1 MAVTMTAM
9 FVAPVSATASD
20 RQIPSGY
27 YNGLDG
33 KSGAE
38 LKTAACNIIYNHTE
52 VSSYNALP
60 QYFQRTDVYPDTRRW
75 WDMYADE
82 PFYIPSF
89 KGLNREHSFP
99 KSWWGGSTEI
109 PAYVDLN
116 HLYPAEA
123 AANQAK
129 SNYPLGIVD
138 RSTHASFDNGISTVG
153 YPVSGQ
159 GGGAKFVFEP
169 DDEYKGDFARTY
181 FYMVTCYQ
189 NLTWKYT
196 YMVSN
201 NSYPTLNNWSQELL
215 MKWHREDPVSQ
226 KEIDRNEVIYSIQAN
241 RNPFIDFPALAEY
254 LWGNKK
260 GDRFYLKDND
270 ASNPGEDKTPVL
282 ITPVQGME
290 LEFGEV
296 ALGKSSIAR
305 LHLRGENLTGKSVTL
320 NIYDNAST
328 SDANLFSIDGA
339 NKFNANVSSVNSA
352 DGLWVTVTYTPDSV
366 GIHSTRLVI
375 SGGGIKGSVGIG
387 LKGQCFPTPQ
397 LTAPLATAATDIT
410 SDGYTANW
418 TPVDNEV
425 VDYYIVNRT
434 CYIGGTAT
442 TEQLIAEETSLRIDD
457 FCGSESYTMQSVR
470 LDVLSPQ
477 SNVIFVNTGSVTEID
492 ATESLAVRYWPG
504 GIRLA
509 GADVITGLRVIDT
522 TGRIIREIP
531 ESHNDDVILL
541 PVGVYFITAD
551 KCAAP
556 VKIVVRD

>member
-1 MAVTMTAM
+1 M
-9 FVAPVSATASD
+9 
-20 RQIPSGY
+20 
-27 YNGLDG
+27 G
-33 KSGAE
+33 KQ
-38 LKTAACNIIYNHTE
+38 K
-52 VSSYNALP
+52 
-60 QYFQRTDVYPDTRRW
+60 RR
-75 WDMYADE
+75 
-82 PFYIPSF
+82 PFLS
-89 KGLNREHSFP
+89 E
-99 KSWWGGSTEI
+99 
-109 PAYVDLN
+109 
-116 HLYPAEA
+116 
-123 AANQAK
+123 
-129 SNYPLGIVD
+129 
-138 RSTHASFDNGISTVG
+138 
-153 YPVSGQ
+153 
-159 GGGAKFVFEP
+159 
-169 DDEYKGDFARTY
+169 
-181 FYMVTCYQ
+181 
-189 NLTWKYT
+189 
-196 YMVSN
+196 
-201 NSYPTLNNWSQELL
+201 
-215 MKWHREDPVSQ
+215 
-226 KEIDRNEVIYSIQAN
+226 
-241 RNPFIDFPALAEY
+241 
-254 LWGNKK
+254 
-260 GDRFYLKDND
+260 DND

-457 FCGSESYTMQSVR
+457 FCGSESYTVQSVR

-509 GADVITGLRVIDT
+509 GADVITRLRVIDT

-531 ESHNDDVILL
+531 EAHNDDVILL